1 MMSRESPERKYGL
14 LPKIPEHVIEEV
26 MQEVKS
32 FATFMKHDFEGAREA
47 VNQDIEWLRE
57 NKEFLGRAVEASIN
71 AALELYGEKLSHN
84 DWVSLQTLLLKG
96 QLLVLQL
103 VNESLREQHT

>member
-57 NKEFLGRAVEASIN
+57 NKEFLE
-71 AALELYGEKLSHN
+71 ELWKPQLMLRWSFMEKS
-84 DWVSLQTLLLKG
+84 
-96 QLLVLQL
+96 
-103 VNESLREQHT
+103 